1 MINGYVKSKQP
12 VWAHVLKRNVE
23 PGGEIPLDALY
34 AEYGKKHKL
43 EEGKEFV
50 EWLKGVKLKDS
61 SKWQIVFIPDE
72 EKKQEVVDEVIV
84 SQDTTFTKIS
94 PDIVVND
101 DNITMAIKDMGV
113 PDVVELSV
121 RKAREVVPK
130 IRDLN
135 LLKYSLSEAS
145 QRANKDGLCNLIRK
159 QIRDLEI
166 SR

>member
-1 MINGYVKSKQP
+1 MINGYVKSRQS

-23 PGGEIPLDALY
+23 PGGEIPLDTLY

-43 EEGKEFV
+43 SEGQEFIN
-50 EWLKGVKLKDS
+50 WLKNVKLKDS

-72 EKKQEVVDEVIV
+72 EERQEVVEETNI
-84 SQDTTFTKIS
+84 SQDTQYTQIS
-94 PDIVVND
+94 PNIVISD

-113 PDVVELSV
+113 PEIVELSV

-145 QRANKDGLCNLIRK
+145 QRANKDSLCNLLRK